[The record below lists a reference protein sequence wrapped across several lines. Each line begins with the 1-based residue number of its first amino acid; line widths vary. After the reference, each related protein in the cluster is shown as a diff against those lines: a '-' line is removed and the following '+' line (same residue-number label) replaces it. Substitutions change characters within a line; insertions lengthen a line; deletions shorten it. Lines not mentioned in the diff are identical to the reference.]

1 MFRKSATPKTQPPNT
16 GTSVT
21 TTGPCRRSLRLRVSL
36 EMLAPIRAAV
46 LSDMQKQAT
55 LPGFRKGK
63 APADLIEKRYAE
75 SLQQETVQRATQQ
88 AFEQA
93 VKDHQLKPVGPI
105 DVQRA
110 DYHQTD
116 GLALEA
122 TVEVEPEFS
131 LVSYKKIPLTRPA
144 ADVTPDDVA
153 KALAQ
158 LQESMAHMAP
168 PAQSQQE
175 PPAPAVSGTGGP
187 GGQAAPAKERQVPP
201 LDQEFAKDMGF
212 ETLEALRTH
221 VEAKLAEQK
230 RAAQTQALEAALCEA
245 LLARHRFEVP
255 GSLVHHQTERLTR
268 DFTAR
273 LLMAGKKE
281 EDVSAEV
288 GTFTGQLRTNAERL
302 VKLSFIMDRVA
313 DQEQIT
319 VTQDELV
326 ARLWQLSQRWKKDPA
341 EVRKI
346 LDAQRLWPS
355 VVSTIRQEK
364 TVTWLLD
371 AAEIAN
377 GAAAAV
383 S

>member
-1 MFRKSATPKTQPPNT
+1 MFRKSATPKTQPSNA
-16 GTSVT
+16 VT
-21 TTGPCRRSLRLRVSL
+21 TTGPCRRALRLRVSS

-46 LSDMQKQAT
+46 LSDIQKQAT

-63 APADLIEKRYAE
+63 APAELIEKRYAE

-105 DVQRA
+105 EVQRA
-110 DYHQTD
+110 EYHQTD

-122 TVEVEPEFS
+122 TVEVEPEFA
-131 LVSYKKIPLTRPA
+131 LAPYKKMPLTRPTA
-144 ADVTPDDVA
+144 EVTPDDVA

-158 LQESMAHMAP
+158 LQESMAQMV
-168 PAQSQQE
+168 PAKE
-175 PPAPAVSGTGGP
+175 GEV
-187 GGQAAPAKERQVPP
+187 KERQVPA
-201 LDQEFAKDMGF
+201 LDQELAKDLGF
-212 ETLEALRTH
+212 ETLEALRAH

-230 RAAQTQALEAALCEA
+230 RTAQTQALEAALCET

-255 GSLVHHQTERLTR
+255 GSLVQHQTQRLTR
-268 DFTAR
+268 DFTVR
-273 LLMAGKKE
+273 LLMAGKTE
-281 EDVSAEV
+281 QDVTAEV
-288 GTFTGQLRTNAERL
+288 GKFTEQLRTNAERL
-302 VKLSFIMDRVA
+302 VKLSCIMDRIA
-313 DQEQIT
+313 QQEQID

-364 TVTWLLD
+364 TVTWLLE
-371 AAEIAN
+371 AAEITN
-377 GAAAAV
+377 GAP
-383 S
+383 SKF

>member
-1 MFRKSATPKTQPPNT
+1 MFRKSAAPKTQPSNA
-16 GTSVT
+16 VT
-21 TTGPCRRSLRLRVSL
+21 TTGPCRRALRLRVSS

-46 LSDMQKQAT
+46 LSDIQKQAT

-63 APADLIEKRYAE
+63 APAELIEKRYAE

-105 DVQRA
+105 EVQRA
-110 DYHQTD
+110 EYHQTD

-122 TVEVEPEFS
+122 TVEVEPEFA
-131 LVSYKKIPLTRPA
+131 LTPYKKMPLTRPTA
-144 ADVTPDDVA
+144 EVTPDDVA

-158 LQESMAHMAP
+158 LQESMAQMVP

-175 PPAPAVSGTGGP
+175 PPALALSTGAP
-187 GGQAAPAKERQVPP
+187 GGQAAPVKERQVPA
-201 LDQEFAKDMGF
+201 LDQELAKDLGF
-212 ETLEALRTH
+212 ETLEALRAH

-230 RAAQTQALEAALCEA
+230 RTAQTQALEAALCET

-255 GSLVHHQTERLTR
+255 SSLVQHQTQRLTR
-268 DFTAR
+268 DFTVR

-288 GTFTGQLRTNAERL
+288 GKFTEQLRTNAERL
-302 VKLSFIMDRVA
+302 VKLSCIMDRIA
-313 DQEQIT
+313 QQEQID

-364 TVTWLLD
+364 TVTWLLE
-371 AAEIAN
+371 AAEITN
-377 GAAAAV
+377 GAP
-383 S
+383 SKF